1 MNWDQIHDEQPP
13 SDDDRSLVFDNLRRI
28 KDLIYGSG
36 DDAPTS
42 TGSGLGTSDRDR
54 ED

>member
-1 MNWDQIHDEQPP
+1 MDWDHFHDEQPP
-13 SDDDRSLVFDNLRRI
+13 SDDDRSLVSDNLRRI

-36 DDAPTS
+36 EDTPKS

-54 ED
+54 DD